1 MNEYLA
7 RIDVGLERICRRS
20 ARANGHPV
28 GRPLTRDSFQALFL
42 RGMLGDLPLEN
53 QMHAGMQERIW
64 RAMPLFD
71 EVATGVSRELDS
83 SSPPELGELQ
93 AALRQPEAK
102 ERLIST
108 LDSEA
113 ALTGVSAPRRAQTR
127 QLLEHV
133 TWRLASQPPSLIVG
147 EYLEKIEKVAAADVV
162 SEARRQRLA
171 ARLGEKT
178 FWGVAR
184 QDWPVVSGSMPRR
197 AGARTFGIDVVHRSS
212 GVAVAASAEDVVI
225 ATVVVG
231 ATVGVVVLLVYL
243 VKALVNLGRDETEG
257 TIKTD
262 PTDPETTAAE
272 P

>member
-1 MNEYLA
+1 
-7 RIDVGLERICRRS
+7 
-20 ARANGHPV
+20 
-28 GRPLTRDSFQALFL
+28 
-42 RGMLGDLPLEN
+42 
-53 QMHAGMQERIW
+53 
-64 RAMPLFD
+64 MPLFD

-83 SSPPELGELQ
+83 SSALELGELQ
-93 AALRQPEAK
+93 AALRQPGVK
-102 ERLIST
+102 ERLISA

-171 ARLGEKT
+171 ARLGEQT

-184 QDWPVVSGSMPRR
+184 QDGPVVSGSMPGW
-197 AGARTFGIDVVHRSS
+197 AGARTLGIDVVHRSS
-212 GVAVAASAEDVVI
+212 GVAVAASMEEALTVVL
-225 ATVVVG
+225 VVG
-231 ATVGVVVLLVYL
+231 ATVGVIALLVYL
-243 VKALVNLGRDETEG
+243 VKSIVSSGKDETED
-257 TIKTD
+257 TIEAD
-262 PTDPETTAAE
+262 PTDPETSAAE